1 MSRSKSR
8 GSPGK
13 GGAHGFFMEDMV
25 PERGGDTIKMYKVNN
40 NDMDDVDND
49 KEPPAWYKTLKR

>member
-1 MSRSKSR
+1 
-8 GSPGK
+8 
-13 GGAHGFFMEDMV
+13 MEDMV